1 MLLWHIDV
9 YYSNCTHL
17 FLGVCW
23 GFKLSSSGFQCKLFY
38 PLNYLLSPG
47 LTFYMGSGNPNL
59 DLHTFVESTLL
70 MSHLLSP
77 WKEVSW
83 DRIYPCDNWGV
94 GVSWKLSWE
103 VATEL
108 ERITSVLKEIFSNNT
123 INCRGCSWREEWTGM
138 AHSTVIKA
146 KSHLD
151 HPSLPQPPLWLVR
164 SQQQLSALKPE
175 CQKQAQCTTQQGQM
189 VLGIFFF

>member
-1 MLLWHIDV
+1 MGQQSLEGTAIPAYHVTNVATAQTKAYSFTMLLWHIDV

-77 WKEVSW
+77 WKEVS
-83 DRIYPCDNWGV
+83 
-94 GVSWKLSWE
+94 
-103 VATEL
+103 
-108 ERITSVLKEIFSNNT
+108 
-123 INCRGCSWREEWTGM
+123 
-138 AHSTVIKA
+138 
-146 KSHLD
+146 
-151 HPSLPQPPLWLVR
+151 
-164 SQQQLSALKPE
+164 
-175 CQKQAQCTTQQGQM
+175 
-189 VLGIFFF
+189 